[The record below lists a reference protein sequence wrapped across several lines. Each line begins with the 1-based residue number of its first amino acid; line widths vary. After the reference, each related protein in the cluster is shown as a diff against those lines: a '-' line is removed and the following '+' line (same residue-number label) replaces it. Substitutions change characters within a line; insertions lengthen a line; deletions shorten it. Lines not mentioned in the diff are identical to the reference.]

1 MFLQVPAEHPAPA
14 VTVNVWRYRAYPA
27 GGHNP
32 KTYDLW
38 AEIKQR
44 GPGTNFIK
52 NWK

>member
-1 MFLQVPAEHPAPA
+1 MLLQVPAEHPNGGI
-14 VTVNVWRYRAYPA
+14 NVWRYRAYPV

-38 AEIKQR
+38 AEWKRR
-44 GPGTNFIK
+44 GGGTNVHG